1 MPNNFLDA
9 RVEALLR
16 ALDAAREAMLEGVEE
31 RGGAEMLGGGGKTLL
46 APLLFVG
53 IGYSEG

>member
-9 RVEALLR
+9 RLKVSVR
-16 ALDAAREAMLEGVEE
+16 AFDAACEAMLEGEEE

-53 IGYSEG
+53 IGYSQG